1 VARFSTSFGERESE
15 GGEQYLWKSAC
26 GNFDEIALGILRC
39 GLDMEASVKIISTVH
54 QMESQI
60 SPPPLFRYMTPW
72 IGVLVSH
79 DSSD

>member
-15 GGEQYLWKSAC
+15 GGEQYLWERAC

-54 QMESQI
+54 QMES
-60 SPPPLFRYMTPW
+60 
-72 IGVLVSH
+72 
-79 DSSD
+79 